1 MDEVGEKCGGD
12 DDVCDVV
19 AGDNDMI
26 LLIAVFELVQKDGV
40 LEDDFMSVGE
50 FMIHYHVCKFHGDE
64 R

>member
-1 MDEVGEKCGGD
+1 
-12 DDVCDVV
+12 
-19 AGDNDMI
+19 MI

-50 FMIHYHVCKFHGDE
+50 FMIHYHVRKFHGDE

>member
-26 LLIAVFELVQKDGV
+26 LLIAVFGLVKRWG
-40 LEDDFMSVGE
+40 FG
-50 FMIHYHVCKFHGDE
+50 G
-64 R
+64 